1 MGFFGIFLS
10 ENENNS
16 LKKISTYEKNELLWL
31 ERRGEV
37 VIY

>member
-1 MGFFGIFLS
+1 MGFFSIFLS
-10 ENENNS
+10 EHEKNS

-31 ERRGEV
+31 ERRREV